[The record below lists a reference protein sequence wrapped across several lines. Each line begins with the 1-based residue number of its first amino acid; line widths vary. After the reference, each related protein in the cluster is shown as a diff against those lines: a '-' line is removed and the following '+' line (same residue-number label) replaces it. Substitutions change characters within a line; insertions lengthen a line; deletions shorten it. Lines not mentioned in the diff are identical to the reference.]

1 MTASSVCCDSR
12 RNDPEDVIMNCR
24 PVACWDCGFDSCRG
38 RGCLSVVSVVC
49 VFATGRFLVQ
59 RSPTECGV
67 SLRVISKPQEFDDT
81 DVGLLRQREK
91 MAYC

>member
-1 MTASSVCCDSR
+1 M
-12 RNDPEDVIMNCR
+12 
-24 PVACWDCGFDSCRG
+24 
-38 RGCLSVVSVVC
+38 SVVSVVC